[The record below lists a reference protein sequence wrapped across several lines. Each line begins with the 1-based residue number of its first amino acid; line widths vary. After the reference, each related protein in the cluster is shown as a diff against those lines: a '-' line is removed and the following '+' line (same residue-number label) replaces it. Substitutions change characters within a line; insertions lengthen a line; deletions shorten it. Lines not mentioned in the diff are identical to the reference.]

1 LRVFLEALMKRTPG
15 KTTASKEKYWEKII
29 EAARRYPQGVT
40 QYCRVMN
47 VSKDNYYQW
56 FKRLRAKHPEWH
68 DLSNRPEI
76 IASNTA
82 TGYAREGSS
91 KLEPS
96 SGQERAN
103 NRPDTEVVVR
113 PRRRKWT
120 AADRERVLDE
130 TDSLSGPDLAAA
142 LRREGLYVHILNK
155 WRTQRD
161 LVKIATEKKTSA
173 KGNPLSAENKRL
185 KEENERLQ
193 KRLKKANEIIDLQ
206 KKISE
211 VLGIA
216 LTATDES

>member
-1 LRVFLEALMKRTPG
+1 MKRTPG

-29 EAARRYPQGVT
+29 EAARRYPQGIT

-56 FKRLRAKHPEWH
+56 FKRLREKHPEWH

-76 IASNTA
+76 IASNSA
-82 TGYAREGSS
+82 TGYFRGGQSS
-91 KLEPS
+91 LQPKGGRSRS
-96 SGQERAN
+96 SDK
-103 NRPDTEVVVR
+103 PDTEVVVR
-113 PRRRKWT
+113 PNRRKWT
-120 AADRERVLDE
+120 AGDRERVLEE
-130 TDSLSGPDLAAA
+130 TDNLSGPDLAAA
-142 LRREGLYVHILNK
+142 LRREGLYVHVLNK

-161 LVKIATEKKTSA
+161 LSKIASEKKTSA